1 MARAG
6 VGRFNCKRRSTCAT
20 WPPVEEIITSRPL
33 AAGYVTAGTDLNRE
47 AAYMLL
53 SIIGELRIGTS
64 PRPIMAARLIVP
76 RNTLAETGWSGPAAP
91 DVAAS

>member
-1 MARAG
+1 MRFHDSLTRADPDFFSLVTRKLIRSAALPGQGSCDDHRRMAA
-6 VGRFNCKRRSTCAT
+6 S
-20 WPPVEEIITSRPL
+20 
-33 AAGYVTAGTDLNRE
+33 
-47 AAYMLL
+47 YMLL

-76 RNTLAETGWSGPAAP
+76 RKTLAETGWSGPAAP